1 MTLARDALLGGE
13 AVCDVILGD
22 LHRYGFLKILASA
35 FFIRQSPQIYANLL
49 KIREN

>member
-35 FFIRQSPQIYANLL
+35 FFYPPIPANL
-49 KIREN
+49 R